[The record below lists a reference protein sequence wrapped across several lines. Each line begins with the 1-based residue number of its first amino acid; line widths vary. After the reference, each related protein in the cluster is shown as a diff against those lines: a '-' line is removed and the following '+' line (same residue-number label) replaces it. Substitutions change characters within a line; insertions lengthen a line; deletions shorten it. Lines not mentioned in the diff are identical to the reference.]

1 MGTNAAGL
9 RQFLAEGGGI
19 LMGAQAW
26 YWNYSKPLPDHP
38 SNQLLTPLGIVL
50 SGQYLTPPT
59 TLAPTAPP
67 SQLGNADVALACL
80 NASCAG
86 DTGSACYSTTSGTI
100 SGYTAT
106 CAWTDDYIPEGAA
119 FWTTLQKVWGRGA
132 VCGGGGWGVGGW
144 GGWGGGW
151 WVGDVREA
159 GLSSQRD
166 PPPITNPASAMGGCE
181 RDRAQPERQVSLG
194 GCASH
199 ASPWARHDPAC
210 RCCLLLPLPLA

>member
-1 MGTNAAGL
+1 MAHLSPACRTPSRLAITPTAAPPPRAPGQDSGVGTNAAGL

-132 VCGGGGWGVGGW
+132 VCGGGGWGGGGVGG
-144 GGWGGGW
+144 GGG
-151 WVGDVREA
+151 GDPRW
-159 GLSSQRD
+159 G
-166 PPPITNPASAMGGCE
+166 T
-181 RDRAQPERQVSLG
+181 
-194 GCASH
+194 
-199 ASPWARHDPAC
+199 
-210 RCCLLLPLPLA
+210 